1 MDQSELIMKGLNLVM
16 LGMGFVFVFLT
27 LLVIVT
33 ALMSKIV
40 SGYEKRVGILPEEG
54 IPAPTAVITRNESD
68 GSVSQSSV
76 RSDDNGTLL
85 SVLSSA
91 IHKFRSRHK

>member
-1 MDQSELIMKGLNLVM
+1 MNESDLIKQGLNLVM

-27 LLVIVT
+27 LLVVVT

-40 SGYEKRVGILPEEG
+40 SVYEKRVGILPEEG
-54 IPAPTAVITRNESD
+54 IPAPTAVITRNAPD
-68 GSVSQSSV
+68 GSVSQSSAK
-76 RSDDNGTLL
+76 SDDNATLI

-91 IHKFRSRHK
+91 IHKYRSRHK